1 MHAGG
6 AWEAQGNWAGFPII
20 GQRMAVCPWVR
31 RIVRRGWSPHGK
43 KAAMSKPM
51 QSSKDAR
58 RVASRGQRVIAAGE
72 AAKRRVAQ
80 AVEVRRPQAEAPKT
94 ANEKA
99 LSTFVVEMLRA
110 WTAP

>member
-1 MHAGG
+1 
-6 AWEAQGNWAGFPII
+6 
-20 GQRMAVCPWVR
+20 
-31 RIVRRGWSPHGK
+31 
-43 KAAMSKPM
+43 MSKPM

-58 RVASRGQRVIAAGE
+58 RVASRQQRVITVGE

-80 AVEVRRPQAEAPKT
+80 AVEVRRPQPEASKP

-99 LSTFVVEMLRA
+99 LSTFEVEMLRA